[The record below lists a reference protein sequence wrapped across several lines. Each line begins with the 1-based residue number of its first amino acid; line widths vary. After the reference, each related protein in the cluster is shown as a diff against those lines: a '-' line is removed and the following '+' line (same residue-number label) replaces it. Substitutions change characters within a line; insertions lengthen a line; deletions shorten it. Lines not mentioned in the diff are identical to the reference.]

1 MDTVKL
7 YLRSMKMLLR
17 SQLQYP
23 LSFIMQTLSQ
33 IVMTG
38 GELMAVL
45 LLIDRFDS
53 LNHWAAGDLLFIYG
67 MMDITFYLTECFG
80 RGVTGNFAAL
90 VRSGG
95 LDTLFL
101 RPRGIFTQTLCRD
114 VDPRRI
120 GCISV
125 GVVTLIMGAKMAGI
139 EWTMLKWIAFTE
151 SILLGVLLILGLF
164 MIEVIFSIYSV
175 KSIEVVNAL
184 TYGGRSACQ
193 YPIDVYPRALR
204 LLFMVVAPFA
214 LTLHVPAA
222 YILGK
227 PLYGWPE
234 FTAFLCPL
242 AGVVLFSIMY
252 FCFQKALRHYRSTGS

>member
-7 YLRSMKMLLR
+7 YFRSMKMLLR

-23 LSFIMQTLSQ
+23 LSFILQTISQ

-45 LLIDRFDS
+45 LLIDRFDA
-53 LNHWAAGDLLFIYG
+53 LNYWSAGDLLFIYG

-80 RGVTGNFAAL
+80 RGVTGNFASL
-90 VRSGG
+90 IQSGG
-95 LDTLFL
+95 LDTLML
-101 RPRGIFTQTLCRD
+101 RPRGIFTQTLCRAI
-114 VDPRRI
+114 DPRRI

-125 GVVTLIMGAKMAGI
+125 GVAAVIMGANLASI
-139 EWTMLKWIAFTE
+139 EWTFLKWATFFE
-151 SILLGVLLILGLF
+151 SILLGMLLILGLF
-164 MIEVIFSIYSV
+164 LIEVIFSIYSV

-193 YPIDVYPRALR
+193 YPIDVYPRVLR

-227 PLYGWPE
+227 PLYGWPD

-242 AGVVLFSIMY
+242 AGAVLFFIMY
-252 FCFQKALRHYRSTGS
+252 LCFQKALRFYRSTGS

>member
-53 LNHWAAGDLLFIYG
+53 LNHWSAGDLLFIYG

-214 LTLHVPAA
+214 LTLHVPAS

-242 AGVVLFSIMY
+242 AGVALFSIMY